1 MRRAS
6 GYRRPTGATRGDQGV
21 TRGGVTLRSPLMFS
35 RLIEDWVPPVD
46 DQPYCSLPVLARQL
60 SRSSCRPV
68 CKPGYTKPLPALRA
82 AGAHQRFVEGGGRLL
97 VFGAGCAREDAY
109 DWLPFPVTYSFAYG
123 PRAVH
128 YTCENECTTLFNGYD
143 LAAIECDG
151 TFPEHDGETLAL
163 SVSGDALLVKKT
175 VGDGM
180 VLVTSIHEYP
190 SAEFLKRF
198 TCSDKETLF

>member
-1 MRRAS
+1 
-6 GYRRPTGATRGDQGV
+6 
-21 TRGGVTLRSPLMFS
+21 MFS
-35 RLIEDWVPPVD
+35 RLIEDCGAACEMINPYMLASPFWRGRFVSLIVPTGFANPA
-46 DQPYCSLPVLARQL
+46 YSNLF
-60 SRSSCRPV
+60 
-68 CKPGYTKPLPALRA
+68 PALRA
-82 AGAHQRFVEGGGRLL
+82 AEGRIQRFVEGGGRLL
-97 VFGAGCAREDAY
+97 VFGAGCDRADAY

-123 PRAVH
+123 PRAVR